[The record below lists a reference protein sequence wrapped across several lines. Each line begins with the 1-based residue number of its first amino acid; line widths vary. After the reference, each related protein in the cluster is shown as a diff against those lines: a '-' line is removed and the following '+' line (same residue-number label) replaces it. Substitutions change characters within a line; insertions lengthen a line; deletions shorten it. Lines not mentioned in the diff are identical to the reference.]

1 MILKEKSLAVAMDLA
16 KTVEGEDQLFKA
28 LSIMD
33 PMVVDL
39 VVTGLQI
46 LQMVAV
52 KSPSLDSNNKSRSSN
67 FPRTLTMTSKQRSTS
82 LELVQ
87 TTRTVLIG
95 LKSKRCL
102 GPFSVTQQPNSSQVT
117 KCPNGATL
125 KRMN

>member
-1 MILKEKSLAVAMDLA
+1 MILKEKSLAVATVLA
-16 KTVEGEDQLFKA
+16 QAVEGEDQLFKA

-33 PMVVDL
+33 PMVGDL

-52 KSPSLDSNNKSRSSN
+52 KSPSLDSNNKSHSSN

-87 TTRTVLIG
+87 TIQTMSMGTR
-95 LKSKRCL
+95 SKRYL
-102 GPFSVTQQPNSSQVT
+102 GPFLATRLSKRKAA